1 MEIKMKRFNKVA
13 LVPAAVAAV
22 LAGNAYAG
30 TEACFEI
37 YDTTDA
43 AAVDHIKA
51 FETRYTGATCIAE
64 GSRTGASATNLEQTK
79 ESKVAYE
86 LTGDLALDFD
96 NVNLSAAPA
105 TERDIQIVYVPTTN
119 IPSSSR
125 LVFKLDG
132 AIFHGNANKIHL
144 VKDKDGE
151 ADATGADDGFEAVA
165 DADGVFDGSNTLTFL
180 TKDIEIR
187 AGTRL
192 VLSRSENADTT
203 TAATLKPISIKIEND
218 VCTSTTSTKSVTLKV
233 TSATTDGGGS
243 ITGATSVAHKLVDI
257 SPQFYALQD
266 SESTEVKVNAESED
280 YANQAIVARTEFVY
294 ENGTSTV
301 NKTQAIY
308 PAGFYDRATL
318 LDRAITLSADDH
330 LETSFVSSGAPGESV
345 QYGIYDTRTVAANA
359 VTSTADAIA
368 VETGTAKGVIT
379 VGDATKKVYDTEA
392 TDLFVNG
399 AEANPAAATDPRFG
413 AQYNQAFYTVE
424 TKDSTKIMNFNYE
437 VTTNYKLN
445 FADDKYLDHCDMKPV
460 THKVGV
466 NGAVL
471 KVPYTVNAEG
481 NFVRVTNEHDKS
493 AEVTVDV
500 FGESADGTEG
510 KRRVL
515 AVDLGM
521 VPAQSSVVYFVPDVI
536 AQAETQKG
544 YTGADGGYAA
554 KSLGDNASNAVSSNA
569 RHTLT
574 FTVTAPRDSVHGV
587 SVQRITGGVDRVMP
601 VLDQNEWS
609 Q

>member
-51 FETRYTGATCIAE
+51 FETRYTGATCIVE
-64 GSRTGASATNLEQTK
+64 SKRGGASASDLEPTK

-294 ENGTSTV
+294 EKGTSTV

-318 LDRAITLSADDH
+318 LDRAITLSTDDH
-330 LETSFVSSGAPGESV
+330 LETSFVSSGAPGASV
-345 QYGIYDTRTVAANA
+345 QYGIYDTRTAASGV
-359 VTSTADAIA
+359 VTSVADEIA